1 MTQHNLT
8 AEDIARFLAD
18 HPQFFAQ
25 HSELFSTLQVPAR
38 NEAGVISFADRQIS
52 HLQEENRQLKEQ
64 LATLIRNAQRNEAIR
79 QRTHQ
84 WACRLIANPHWAQD
98 PDTMANALA
107 VLFELD
113 YVRLLPAELLPAKR
127 IKTYTGTLPQAPVQ
141 FDLPAGLRS
150 MAYTPLNAPQNGS
163 AQAVLVLASQ
173 NPEHFTADMATDFL
187 EHLASLCA
195 AALQQA

>member
-64 LATLIRNAQRNEAIR
+64 LATLIRNAQRNETIR

-84 WACRLIANPHWAQD
+84 WACKLIANPQWAR
-98 PDTMANALA
+98 DTDAMAKALA
-107 VLFELD
+107 TLFELD
-113 YVRLLPAELLPAKR
+113 FVRLLPAELLPTEM
-127 IKTYTGTLPQAPVQ
+127 IQTYTGASAQAPVQ
-141 FDLPAGLRS
+141 FDLPAGLHS

-163 AQAVLVLASQ
+163 AQGVLVLASQ